1 MRSASLLCVRRSMWF
16 SLSVFCR
23 VFMMCIQTERYELVS
38 VDLDVQVVDRVR
50 LNLIA
55 DLRALCETSV

>member
-1 MRSASLLCVRRSMWF
+1 
-16 SLSVFCR
+16 
-23 VFMMCIQTERYELVS
+23 MMCIQTERYELVS